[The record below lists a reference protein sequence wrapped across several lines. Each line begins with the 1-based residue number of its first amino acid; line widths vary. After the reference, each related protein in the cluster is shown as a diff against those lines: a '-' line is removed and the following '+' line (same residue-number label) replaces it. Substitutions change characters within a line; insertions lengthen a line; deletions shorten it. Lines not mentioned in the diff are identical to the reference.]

1 MIHRLIGATT
11 THEESDMEL
20 LTYQETVRE
29 TGIDP
34 AAPVVL
40 PELPAWIKHPP
51 VERVADMDT
60 SAIPVVEDVA
70 A

>member
-1 MIHRLIGATT
+1 M
-11 THEESDMEL
+11 
-20 LTYQETVRE
+20 TYQETVRE
-29 TGIDP
+29 TEIDP

-40 PELPAWIKHPP
+40 PELPAWIEHPP

-60 SAIPVVEDVA
+60 STIPVVAEEVA